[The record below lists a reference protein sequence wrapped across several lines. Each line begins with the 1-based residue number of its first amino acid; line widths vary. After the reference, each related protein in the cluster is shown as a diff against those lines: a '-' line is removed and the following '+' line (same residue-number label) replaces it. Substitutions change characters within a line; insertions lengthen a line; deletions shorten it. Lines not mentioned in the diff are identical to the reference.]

1 MPDELETILRL
12 VAEGH
17 LSAEDAAPIVE
28 ALRDHARQSGAAGR
42 EGAPSAPAHEERVR
56 PPGGRGAGAD
66 AARQLRV
73 EVTEAG
79 RQVVNVRVP
88 LGLASLAVERVPGL
102 PGQVR
107 GPILEAIRAGLSGPI
122 VDVGEGGDHVRVVLE

>member
-17 LSAEDAAPIVE
+17 LSAQDAGPIVE
-28 ALRDHARQSGAAGR
+28 ALRDAASGAGPAGR
-42 EGAPSAPAHEERVR
+42 NGTRADTGREEPVR
-56 PPGGRGAGAD
+56 PPGGRGTGAD

-88 LGLASLAVERVPGL
+88 LSLASLAVERVPGL